1 MNMFNDYTQASPFA
15 GGKGKMSSP
24 MSKPMTQPVNPPRPT
39 PKPAPKP
46 TPMPTPKPTPMPAPQ
61 PQTQP
66 QQKEEFTLPPQFNAQ
81 NFGIEANK
89 PGEADAW
96 RMIVYS
102 LISSGANIS
111 TKENFLRAALEEARR
126 RKESLRDPITG
137 SLVTKGPQ
145 DSFFIMLPGRISQQ
159 LAQMAL
165 TNLPP
170 AWS

>member
-1 MNMFNDYTQASPFA
+1 MNMFDDYTQASPVA

-24 MSKPMTQPVNPPRPT
+24 MSKPMTQPVNQPRPT
-39 PKPAPKP
+39 PKPAS
-46 TPMPTPKPTPMPAPQ
+46 KPTPMPAPQ

-89 PGEADAW
+89 PAEADAW
-96 RMIVYS
+96 RMIVRS
-102 LISSGANIS
+102 IISSGANTS
-111 TKENFLRAALEEARR
+111 TKENFLRAVLEEARR
-126 RKESLRDPITG
+126 KKESLRDPITG

-159 LAQMAL
+159 LAQMDS

>member
-15 GGKGKMSSP
+15 GGKGKMASP

-46 TPMPTPKPTPMPAPQ
+46 TPMPAPQ

-66 QQKEEFTLPPQFNAQ
+66 QQKKEFTLPPQFNAQ

-89 PGEADAW
+89 PSEVDAW

-102 LISSGANIS
+102 IISSEANIS
-111 TKENFLRAALEEARR
+111 TKENFLKAALEEARR

-159 LAQMAL
+159 LAQMAS
-165 TNLPP
+165 TNMPP